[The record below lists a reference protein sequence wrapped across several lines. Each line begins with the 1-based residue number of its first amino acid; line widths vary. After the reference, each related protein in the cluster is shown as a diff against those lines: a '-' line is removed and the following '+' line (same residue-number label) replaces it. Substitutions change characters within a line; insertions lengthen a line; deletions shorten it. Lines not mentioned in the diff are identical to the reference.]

1 MFKKIK
7 IVWTV
12 PNILTVIRLLLI
24 PVFISLMNQN
34 QMMKALVVFVIAS
47 LTDAIDGYIAR
58 NYNAISDFGKLL
70 DPLADKLMVLSL
82 MLSMLSKNIVPL
94 SAIIILLVKEALMI
108 IGGIFLLN
116 KNKVVYALTIGK
128 ISQFV
133 VVLALISCF
142 FSDFFI
148 KNQLYVHTWLIWTG
162 VALAVASLVYYCFVN
177 ICSLFKK
184 QDKQ

>member
-7 IVWTV
+7 FVWTV

-24 PVFISLMNQN
+24 PVFVHLMNEN

-58 NYNAISDFGKLL
+58 NYNAISDLGKLL

-82 MLSMLSKNIVPL
+82 MLSMLTKGIVPL
-94 SAIIILLVKEALMI
+94 SAIIILLIKEALMV
-108 IGGIFLLN
+108 IGGLFLLN
-116 KNKVVYALTIGK
+116 KNKVVYAMPIGK

-148 KNQLYVHTWLIWTG
+148 EKKLYVHIWLIWIG
-162 VALAVASLVYYCFVN
+162 VALAILSLIYYSFIN
-177 ICSLFKK
+177 INSLLKRPKK
-184 QDKQ
+184 